1 MISETLIRFD
11 FDSKKKAEK
20 KKEAMAEKKDYTLV
34 HQTSNSLTYKKQ
46 LGIGGA

>member
-1 MISETLIRFD
+1 MISETWIRFH

-20 KKEAMAEKKDYTLV
+20 KKEAMAEKNGYTLV

-46 LGIGGA
+46 SGE